1 MQIKKVIT
9 VAQAERFCDAY
20 DSIKPSFGKRKHPS
34 EVQSAVGDLTTLIS
48 HGFQTRKPRTM
59 IP

>member
-1 MQIKKVIT
+1 MQIQKVIT

-34 EVQSAVGDLTTLIS
+34 VIYKTFDPPLSSFCQVLVGDQ
-48 HGFQTRKPRTM
+48 F
-59 IP
+59 

>member
-34 EVQSAVGDLTTLIS
+34 EVQNSSLKYRNAFVCKTA
-48 HGFQTRKPRTM
+48 
-59 IP
+59 